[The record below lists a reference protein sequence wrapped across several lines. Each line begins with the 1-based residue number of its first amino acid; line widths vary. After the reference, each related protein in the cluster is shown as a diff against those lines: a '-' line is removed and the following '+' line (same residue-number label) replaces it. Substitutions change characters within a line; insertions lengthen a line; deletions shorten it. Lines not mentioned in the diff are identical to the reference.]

1 MKQERKILF
10 YKDYFI
16 SFYRSLDSGA
26 QKKLDYVLGKQDENL
41 RLKYKGVITVNNDN
55 SRRVVLSFYKD
66 MTYDISTTI
75 SPVFGNEGDKY
86 MSGASGVYREED
98 DRIILEE
105 SAQIGIWEKVGKYEW
120 KTENENTMELSKW
133 FPVEYTMS
141 GDNIESLS
149 NGVGILVK
157 GIKY

>member
-1 MKQERKILF
+1 
-10 YKDYFI
+10 
-16 SFYRSLDSGA
+16 
-26 QKKLDYVLGKQDENL
+26 
-41 RLKYKGVITVNNDN
+41 
-55 SRRVVLSFYKD
+55 

-75 SPVFGNEGDKY
+75 SPVFGNDGDKY

-133 FPVEYTMS
+133 FPIEYTMS
-141 GDNIESLS
+141 GDNIESFS
-149 NGVGILVK
+149 DDIGISVK

>member
-1 MKQERKILF
+1 
-10 YKDYFI
+10 
-16 SFYRSLDSGA
+16 
-26 QKKLDYVLGKQDENL
+26 
-41 RLKYKGVITVNNDN
+41 
-55 SRRVVLSFYKD
+55 
-66 MTYDISTTI
+66 
-75 SPVFGNEGDKY
+75 

>member
-1 MKQERKILF
+1 MQEKNNIGSFDAILDDKYGKIGSPEREEFHKEAYAYCIGQIVCNARKQEK
-10 YKDYFI
+10 
-16 SFYRSLDSGA
+16 
-26 QKKLDYVLGKQDENL
+26 
-41 RLKYKGVITVNNDN
+41 
-55 SRRVVLSFYKD
+55 
-66 MTYDISTTI
+66 MTQS
-75 SPVFGNEGDKY
+75 EL
-86 MSGASGVYREED
+86 A
-98 DRIILEE
+98 
-105 SAQIGIWEKVGKYEW
+105 EKVGKYEW

>member
-1 MKQERKILF
+1 MRKIAFVLLLF
-10 YKDYFI
+10 
-16 SFYRSLDSGA
+16 SFLYSCDKNEEL
-26 QKKLDYVLGKQDENL
+26 KQDENL